1 MNIFL
6 FLIKEEGEFKH
17 SLKRTCNFAGII
29 HSDGTLALNTSIH
42 QLLNPLTLRNLGL
55 FFALLQPCTPIFLK
69 YNIFPFFYREAEAVM
84 VENLELHDGQEGIK
98 AFLEKRKPTWTNT
111 TDCH

>member
-29 HSDGTLALNTSIH
+29 HSDGTLALNTSALESP
-42 QLLNPLTLRNLGL
+42 LLAKPRLVFRSPTS
-55 FFALLQPCTPIFLK
+55 PVP
-69 YNIFPFFYREAEAVM
+69 PFS
-84 VENLELHDGQEGIK
+84 
-98 AFLEKRKPTWTNT
+98 
-111 TDCH
+111 

>member
-1 MNIFL
+1 
-6 FLIKEEGEFKH
+6 
-17 SLKRTCNFAGII
+17 
-29 HSDGTLALNTSIH
+29 
-42 QLLNPLTLRNLGL
+42 
-55 FFALLQPCTPIFLK
+55 
-69 YNIFPFFYREAEAVM
+69 M